1 MTKKSIT
8 RNFIFNT
15 ILTMSSFIFPLI
27 SFPYVS
33 RVLMADGLGRVTFA
47 SSIIDYALTFAMLGM
62 PLYGVKVCVGYIKNK
77 EKLSQTVRELLVINL
92 LVGFLVMLLLAT
104 MVIIIPRFRQEWQL
118 IIITSSTIP
127 LNIIGI
133 EWLYKALE
141 DYSYISI
148 RTLTFKILGFLLM
161 FLVVRTKDDYMVY
174 AAITVLASHGSFI
187 LNFFR
192 SRTFLLENI
201 SQRLNLKQH
210 IKPLLILFFLSVS
223 WTIYKNTD
231 VVMMGFLTSDTEIG
245 YYSTALKI
253 RSIVLSVVTSLGT
266 VVLPRLVKYYK
277 EGKYNEAKKILNKSS
292 SFIMLSSLYFI
303 GYIVIN
309 AREIILFIAG
319 RNYLGAIPTLQ
330 VSIFSAIFVGYSIM
344 YGTNILVSIG
354 KENVTIQASIIGVV
368 LNICL
373 NFIMIPKFAAL
384 GAGIA
389 TSIGEA
395 VMVLYEI
402 IYLGKDGWS
411 YFERLNILKII
422 VVFIF
427 STFMLYI
434 MKDFF
439 VGYPLFIYIV
449 ISGVIYS
456 IIYIFGLMILRENLL
471 SSWKISIL
479 NRFNI
484 IKE

>member
-62 PLYGVKVCVGYIKNK
+62 PLYGVKVCAGYIKNK

-210 IKPLLILFFLSVS
+210 IKPLLILFFLSV
-223 WTIYKNTD
+223 
-231 VVMMGFLTSDTEIG
+231 
-245 YYSTALKI
+245 
-253 RSIVLSVVTSLGT
+253 
-266 VVLPRLVKYYK
+266 
-277 EGKYNEAKKILNKSS
+277 
-292 SFIMLSSLYFI
+292 
-303 GYIVIN
+303 
-309 AREIILFIAG
+309 
-319 RNYLGAIPTLQ
+319 
-330 VSIFSAIFVGYSIM
+330 
-344 YGTNILVSIG
+344 
-354 KENVTIQASIIGVV
+354 
-368 LNICL
+368 
-373 NFIMIPKFAAL
+373 
-384 GAGIA
+384 
-389 TSIGEA
+389 
-395 VMVLYEI
+395 
-402 IYLGKDGWS
+402 
-411 YFERLNILKII
+411 
-422 VVFIF
+422 
-427 STFMLYI
+427 
-434 MKDFF
+434 
-439 VGYPLFIYIV
+439 
-449 ISGVIYS
+449 
-456 IIYIFGLMILRENLL
+456 
-471 SSWKISIL
+471 
-479 NRFNI
+479 
-484 IKE
+484 